1 MHTQSSQTYRKHC
14 IPGHQQQCFASMMA
28 MRHLIERYRA
38 GVIRHRKR
46 LVVAL
51 KHMEGKV

>member
-46 LVVAL
+46 LILAL
-51 KHMEGKV
+51 KHMEGEL